1 MFVIAITRRQ
11 HAGVN
16 LDVQL
21 SKSPKAIFFDFDG
34 VLVESVLLKEK
45 AFRDLFAVYG
55 DDVVRQVIELHRE
68 LGAISRVIKIER
80 IHRDL
85 LGHPLSDDEL
95 QQWAHRYT
103 DTVEKAVV
111 SCPVVTGA
119 ETVLQAQSMQADLFV
134 ISGTPEDEMRRIV
147 TARGWNHYFT
157 SVHGSP
163 RLKADIVTDLLQR
176 HKLAA
181 ADCLFVG
188 DTFTDH
194 DAAIATGVP
203 FVGRLNG
210 VRANPFPP
218 NTILI
223 DDLNG
228 LAAVLAK
235 SEEGAGHDRE

>member
-1 MFVIAITRRQ
+1 MPATAMIRQRRG
-11 HAGVN
+11 GVN
-16 LDVQL
+16 PNVQL
-21 SKSPKAIFFDFDG
+21 SKTPKAIFFDFDG
-34 VLVESVLLKEK
+34 VLVESVLLKEQ
-45 AFRDLFAVYG
+45 AFRDMFASHG

-85 LGHPLSDDEL
+85 LGHPLSDEEL

-111 SCPVVTGA
+111 SCPAVTGA

-147 TARGWNHYFT
+147 TARGWDHYFT

-176 HKLAA
+176 HNLAA

-218 NTILI
+218 NTILV
-223 DDLNG
+223 DDLSG
-228 LAAVLAK
+228 LAAVLEK
-235 SEEGAGHDRE
+235 SKEGAGLDRE